1 MHAILGQALDLAY
14 TKKHMEHRPE
24 IVYLPWDRPILTMTV
39 DWLLAEK
46 GGGDNPVGSVNQALS
61 HYRKGNNMPYP

>member
-1 MHAILGQALDLAY
+1 
-14 TKKHMEHRPE
+14 MEHRPE